1 MTITIGLKGTRE
13 FIVEEKHTA
22 YHLGSGGVLVF
33 STPSMVSLMEGA
45 SVNAIDPLLP
55 QGQMSVGIEI
65 SAKHLAAT
73 PIGKRV
79 WAEAEVVG
87 IEKRRVLFTIKAWDE
102 YELIGEATH
111 TRFIIDL
118 DRYTQRLQE
127 KGG

>member
-1 MTITIGLKGTRE
+1 MSITVGLKGERT

-45 SVNAIDPLLP
+45 AVNAIDPLLP
-55 QGQMSVGIEI
+55 EGQMSVGIEI

-79 WAEAEVVG
+79 RAEAEVIGVD
-87 IEKRRVLFTIKAWDE
+87 KRRVMFTIKAWDE
-102 YELIGEATH
+102 HELIGEATH

-118 DRYTQRLQE
+118 DRYTQRLDE
-127 KGG
+127 KK

>member
-1 MTITIGLKGTRE
+1 MSITIGLKGERT

-22 YHLGSGGVLVF
+22 YHLGSGGVHVF

-45 SVNAIDPLLP
+45 AVNAIDPLLP
-55 QGQMSVGIEI
+55 EGQMSVGIEI

-79 WAEAEVVG
+79 RAEAEVIGVD
-87 IEKRRVLFTIKAWDE
+87 KRRVMFVIQAWDE
-102 YELIGEATH
+102 HELIGEATH

-118 DRYTQRLQE
+118 DRYIQRLNE
-127 KGG
+127 KK

>member
-1 MTITIGLKGTRE
+1 MSITIGLKGERT

-22 YHLGSGGVLVF
+22 YHLGSGGVHVF

-45 SVNAIDPLLP
+45 AVNAIDPLLP
-55 QGQMSVGIEI
+55 EGQMSVGIEI

-79 WAEAEVVG
+79 RAEAEVVG
-87 IEKRRVLFTIKAWDE
+87 VDKRRVMFVIRAWDE
-102 YELIGEATH
+102 HELIGEATH

-118 DRYTQRLQE
+118 DRYIQRLNE
-127 KGG
+127 KK

>member
-1 MTITIGLKGTRE
+1 MMSITIGLKGERT

-22 YHLGSGGVLVF
+22 YHLGSGGVHVF

-45 SVNAIDPLLP
+45 AVNAIDPLLP
-55 QGQMSVGIEI
+55 EGQMSVGIEI

-79 WAEAEVVG
+79 RAQAEVVG
-87 IEKRRVLFTIKAWDE
+87 VDKRRVMFVIQAWDE
-102 YELIGEATH
+102 HELIGEATH

-118 DRYTQRLQE
+118 DRYIQRLNE
-127 KGG
+127 KK